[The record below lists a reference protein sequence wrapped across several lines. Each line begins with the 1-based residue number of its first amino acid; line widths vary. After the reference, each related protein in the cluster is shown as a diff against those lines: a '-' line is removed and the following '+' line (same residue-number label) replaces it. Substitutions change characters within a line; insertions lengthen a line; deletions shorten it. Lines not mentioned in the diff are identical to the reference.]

1 MRVVPIILA
10 AVCALSVL
18 GLTGPAKAQWNSYEG
33 GDTWRRQEW
42 RERQSQRQRWHER
55 EWREQEERERR
66 PRFYAPPPQ
75 FFSQPPDYYGRPPST
90 FYRRY

>member
-10 AVCALSVL
+10 AVCALSVV

-33 GDTWRRQEW
+33 GDTWRRQQL
-42 RERQSQRQRWHER
+42 RERQWQQQPWHER
-55 EWREQEERERR
+55 DWRGQEQRERR

-75 FFSQPPDYYGRPPST
+75 FFSQPPNYYGRPPST
-90 FYRRY
+90 FFPRH